1 MANKKKQKKAVKNA
15 AAPIRNN
22 ALKNAVSA
30 MKADPSRGNQEN
42 FLKEAVKA
50 KYLVP
55 VLISADLKP
64 DASGRVKIPGNTP
77 ISFVMVNTN
86 QGKTFL
92 PVFTDIDEAKKL
104 KVNQEGNL
112 QYIVRTLKE
121 FERIMRDPKN
131 TAEGLVINPMNEN
144 LVLPKPL
151 VLTLVGGGEN
161 TAAVQTPEEKPVP
174 VTQPAPGA
182 VYSEPRIYPTALVN
196 AVYDVCSEIPEVSR
210 VWLRQ
215 QMTGME
221 AAFAFV
227 VEADTKDASILE
239 TIREKAM
246 PLAKDVPVVVMSYAP
261 ELEKAVIQGAVPL
274 YDRELDI

>member
-1 MANKKKQKKAVKNA
+1 MANKKKQKKA

-22 ALKNAVSA
+22 ALKNAISA
-30 MKADPSRGNQEN
+30 LKGDPSPENQN
-42 FLKEAVKA
+42 AFLKETVKA
-50 KYLVP
+50 KFLVP
-55 VLISADLKP
+55 VIINADLKP
-64 DASGRVKIPGNTP
+64 DNMGRVKIAGNTQ

-92 PVFTDIDEAKKL
+92 PVCTDLDEAKKL
-104 KVNQEGNL
+104 KVNQPGNL

-121 FERIMRDPKN
+121 YERILKDPKN

-151 VLTLVGGGEN
+151 VLTLIGSPE
-161 TAAVQTPEEKPVP
+161 TPAEAEAPAAALDRPV
-174 VTQPAPGA
+174 PGA

-196 AVYDVCSEIPEVSR
+196 AVYDTCSELTEVSR

-215 QMTGME
+215 QMVGLE

-227 VEADTKDASILE
+227 VEADTKDVSILE
-239 TIREKAM
+239 KIREKAL

-261 ELEKAVIQGAVPL
+261 DLEEAVIQGAVPL